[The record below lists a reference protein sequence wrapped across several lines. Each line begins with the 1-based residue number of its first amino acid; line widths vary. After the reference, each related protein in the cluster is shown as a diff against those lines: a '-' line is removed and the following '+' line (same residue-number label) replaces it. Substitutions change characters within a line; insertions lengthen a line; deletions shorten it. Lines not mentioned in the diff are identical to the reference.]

1 MNINP
6 PTEHQLLVFWVAL
19 FALLVTAR
27 LLGAVA
33 RRVGQPAVVGELA
46 AGLLLGPSVLGR
58 VLPDVSDWLFPAD
71 DVQTGMIFTVGWI
84 GVVFLLVATGYETD
98 LALIRRLGRVAGVVA
113 AGSLIIPIL
122 AGFAVGSTMPSVFL
136 GENGDATIFALFIAA
151 ALSISSLPV
160 IAKILGDMGFMR
172 RNFGQLTLAAGMV
185 NDVVGWILL
194 GVIAGLAQAGSIE
207 LGALVTTIAGVAVF
221 FALAMTVG
229 QRFVDIG
236 SRRVRGNSTDPTGGL
251 AFIVVV
257 ALALGAITQ
266 ALGVEAV
273 LGAFVAGV
281 LFSRSPSK
289 DDHAMHRLEY
299 ITGAFLAP
307 VFFATAG
314 LQVDLG
320 LLADGEVLFWA
331 LIVIAVAS
339 LSKFFGA
346 VIGGRIV
353 GLANRE
359 GAALGIGLNAR
370 GALEIVI
377 ATVGLSLEVLN
388 QTSYTIIVLMAVAT
402 SMMAPPMLRAVL
414 AGWSGTTEEIERLE
428 REEAMRT
435 NIVVRDRRVLLP
447 TRGGTNSI
455 IAAQVLDLAWPEGVP
470 ATLLTLQDGGDAP
483 DVRPL
488 RNVFADRAVEHRLVS
503 GPDTAEAILAEAKL
517 GYGAIGIGATDHP
530 AEGHLLSPIA
540 DELLR
545 RAEVPVTVVRRSR
558 ASDRPLPWAFSRA
571 VVPITGSDVS
581 KAAEEVAYNIS
592 KRLGTEIVLVHMVRN
607 EDGTDTR
614 GPGRTDAP
622 AGGER
627 EGGGM
632 DPEGLANV
640 LARNRPSQNE
650 VADRL
655 LSHAAERGENAGARV
670 VTEVRSGDT
679 GPAVVRFIEEQSADL
694 VVLGVNRRP
703 HSEQLFLGH
712 TIEHI
717 LTHCDTTIVLV
728 AVPTESRDAT

>member
-6 PTEHQLLVFWVAL
+6 PSEHQLLVFWVAL

-27 LLGAVA
+27 LLGMVA

-46 AGLLLGPSVLGR
+46 AGLVLGPSVLGR
-58 VLPDVSDWLFPAD
+58 LFPDVSDWLFPAD

-98 LALIRRLGRVAGVVA
+98 LGLIRRLGRAAGVVA
-113 AGSLIIPIL
+113 AGSLILPIA
-122 AGFAVGSTMPSVFL
+122 AGFVVGSTMPSIFL

-172 RNFGQLTLAAGMV
+172 RNFGQLTLAAGMA

-207 LGALVTTIAGVAVF
+207 LGGLLTTLAGVAVF
-221 FALAMTVG
+221 FALAMTIG
-229 QRFVDIG
+229 QRLVDIG
-236 SRRVRGNSTDPTGGL
+236 SRRVRGRTGEPNGGL
-251 AFIVVV
+251 AFIIMV
-257 ALALGAITQ
+257 ALALGSITQ

-320 LLADGEVLFWA
+320 LLADGEVLLWA
-331 LIVIAVAS
+331 AIVIAVAS

-346 VIGGRIV
+346 AIGGRIV

-377 ATVGLSLEVLN
+377 ATVGLSLGVLN
-388 QTSYTIIVLMAVAT
+388 QTSYTIIVLMAMAT

-414 AGWSGTTEEIERLE
+414 KGWSGSTEEVERLE

-447 TRGGTNSI
+447 TRGGPNSI
-455 IAAQVLDLAWPEGVP
+455 VAAQVLDLAWPEGVP
-470 ATLLTLQDGGDAP
+470 ATLLTLQDGGDPP
-483 DVRPL
+483 DVRAL
-488 RNVFADRAVEHRLVS
+488 RNVFAERTVEHRMVPH
-503 GPDTAEAILAEAKL
+503 GDPAEAILTEAAL
-517 GYGAIGIGATDHP
+517 GYGAIGIGATDRP
-530 AEGHLLSPIA
+530 GDGCLLSPIV
-540 DELLR
+540 DELLLR
-545 RAEVPVTVVRRSR
+545 SELPITVVRRSR
-558 ASDRPLPWAFSRA
+558 NSDRPLPWAFSRA
-571 VVPITGSDVS
+571 VVPVTGADVS
-581 KAAEEVAYNIS
+581 KAAEEIAYNMS
-592 KRLGTEIVLVHMVRN
+592 KRLGTEIVLVHVVKST
-607 EDGTDTR
+607 EDGHAPEEPPPSEGGLARVLTR
-614 GPGRTDAP
+614 G
-622 AGGER
+622 
-627 EGGGM
+627 
-632 DPEGLANV
+632 
-640 LARNRPSQNE
+640 RPSQNE

-655 LSHAAERGENAGARV
+655 LSHAAERGANAGARV
-670 VTEVRSGDT
+670 NTEVCGGDA
-679 GPAVVRFIEEQSADL
+679 GPALVRFIEEQAADL

-703 HSEQLFLGH
+703 HSEHLFLGH
-712 TIEHI
+712 TVEHVLI
-717 LTHCDTTIVLV
+717 HCDATIVLV
-728 AVPTESRDAT
+728 ALPTENREHT